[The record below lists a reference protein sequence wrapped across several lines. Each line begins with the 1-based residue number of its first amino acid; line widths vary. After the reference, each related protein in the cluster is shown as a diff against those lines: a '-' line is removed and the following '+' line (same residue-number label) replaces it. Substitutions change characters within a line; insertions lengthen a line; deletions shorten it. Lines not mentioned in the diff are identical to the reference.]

1 MQFCHCVNVIEGI
14 TMACTLQTYV
24 ESCWK
29 SRTQRSW
36 AHPAQGSVFFC
47 HSLSACHSNIII
59 KNTVNTH
66 TVMKPFPAIDTGRDK
81 WRVSAVAVLDC
92 YSRGCIVVGHT
103 TCLWCHQHMRN
114 GLCCHAWWM
123 LMGNGDVFSPVIV
136 SWASITNGVCGWLTC
151 IFISIMKME
160 SSSSPSPHT
169 ETCYQASCVLAVT
182 VALSADPPLSL
193 TLNIITVR
201 HLSVKSQS
209 AFPVMWPKWTQHLL

>member
-14 TMACTLQTYV
+14 TMAYTLQTYV

-47 HSLSACHSNIII
+47 HSLSARHSNITI

-92 YSRGCIVVGHT
+92 YSRGCMVGSYYMPVVPPTPEEWAMLPRLVDVDGQRG
-103 TCLWCHQHMRN
+103 CFQPCYS
-114 GLCCHAWWM
+114 
-123 LMGNGDVFSPVIV
+123 LMGQHHK
-136 SWASITNGVCGWLTC
+136 WRLWLTDL
-151 IFISIMKME
+151 
-160 SSSSPSPHT
+160 
-169 ETCYQASCVLAVT
+169 YL
-182 VALSADPPLSL
+182 
-193 TLNIITVR
+193 
-201 HLSVKSQS
+201 HLYNENGK
-209 AFPVMWPKWTQHLL
+209 F